1 MSLRAFFEEKRSV
14 NKNGLSLNQILPYAK
29 SPYMSSFRF
38 QYVESV
44 VRNECGAIYRQ
55 NVRISFA
62 NPWHL
67 KKGAKINLR
76 FGEGWASKYSC
87 GHLRHSFQVRIL
99 GYLFGFGITQVGRGH
114 DLSSKRGFTSSFTMA
129 RNEMFFI
136 RPLTCRHKY
145 PSLRVIFLQN
155 NALF

>member
-67 KKGAKINLR
+67 KKGQKLICAFEI
-76 FGEGWASKYSC
+76 WAIYSC

-145 PSLRVIFLQN
+145 PSLRVIFSK